1 MIQSGSGLH
10 ELKIEMQPKL
20 KVNKMLVSDNKDTG
34 LRKMKIE
41 SQRPLDYGWTIGPTM
56 WEIIATEVASN
67 SESKTDTCPG
77 GKVHN
82 NTKV

>member
-41 SQRPLDYGWTIGPTM
+41 SQRPLDYGWTMGPM
-56 WEIIATEVASN
+56 V
-67 SESKTDTCPG
+67 
-77 GKVHN
+77 
-82 NTKV
+82 